1 MQKECFIFRLLI
13 KIHGQLCKMSIFVKF
28 AIIFSRFKKW
38 PRKIYSHLLSLRFAS
53 NTRFMYIYELMM
65 TEWSQFVISMGSK
78 YSKVGINNLACRLC
92 SKWCQTFGGRCIHD
106 GDFLMFREVKS
117 LLIRKMQ
124 RLLLQFEYISTCS
137 WIHIKIQPM
146 YWLFLMNH
154 HNNANSIQWALI
166 RSERPFYFKQT
177 KNHDKLWLLLYDDCN
192 YIL

>member
-1 MQKECFIFRLLI
+1 MQKECFIFRPFI

-92 SKWCQTFGGRCIHD
+92 SKWCQTFGGRCRSKCGICVVIMATKQNYERRNKWALQKARQSLLLD
-106 GDFLMFREVKS
+106 ITQSTTSGKYMFQSKMALGWWLGASGGVWRKQITKS
-117 LLIRKMQ
+117 LL
-124 RLLLQFEYISTCS
+124 L
-137 WIHIKIQPM
+137 
-146 YWLFLMNH
+146 
-154 HNNANSIQWALI
+154 
-166 RSERPFYFKQT
+166 
-177 KNHDKLWLLLYDDCN
+177 
-192 YIL
+192 